1 MVCGIICMKSRHR
14 PSLLLK
20 PALLWT
26 AGSPSINR
34 KCLDQFICKRAH
46 ILENRRNL
54 GYCAFLCFL
63 LLLLFMDVLRPL
75 PLSALTQRLGQGRSC
90 WESGS
95 KVWWGKV
102 PRLGMAYSIV
112 WCPKGRSGKKKKKGE
127 AGDRARS
134 PGWFF
139 CLRNSH
145 PAVATSVSR
154 VKSNATL
161 SYLVSTLLLC
171 ILQSLC
177 TAARVVVFLNHQ
189 SDHDFSLLKPSSGFA
204 INLQAL

>member
-1 MVCGIICMKSRHR
+1 MVCGIARMESRQR

-34 KCLDQFICKRAH
+34 KCLDQCICNRAR

-63 LLLLFMDVLRPL
+63 LLLLFMDVLGPL
-75 PLSALTQRLGQGRSC
+75 PLSALAQRPGQGRSC
-90 WESGS
+90 QESGR

-102 PRLGMAYSIV
+102 PRLGLAYRTV
-112 WCPKGRSGKKKKKGE
+112 WCPKGRSGKKKKKKWE

-139 CLRNSH
+139 CLCNSH
-145 PAVATSVSR
+145 PAVATTVSP
-154 VKSNATL
+154 VKSNTTP

-171 ILQSLC
+171 IL
-177 TAARVVVFLNHQ
+177 
-189 SDHDFSLLKPSSGFA
+189 
-204 INLQAL
+204 

>member
-1 MVCGIICMKSRHR
+1 MVCGIICMKSRQR

-90 WESGS
+90 RESGS

-112 WCPKGRSGKKKKKGE
+112 WCPKGRSGKKKKKKEKRETGQGVL
-127 AGDRARS
+127 GD
-134 PGWFF
+134 F
-139 CLRNSH
+139 
-145 PAVATSVSR
+145 SVS
-154 VKSNATL
+154 ATPTQLWPPL
-161 SYLVSTLLLC
+161 SLVWNLTQLC
-171 ILQSLC
+171 PTWSPHFC
-177 TAARVVVFLNHQ
+177 
-189 SDHDFSLLKPSSGFA
+189 FA
-204 INLQAL
+204 SYRASAQQPEWWSF